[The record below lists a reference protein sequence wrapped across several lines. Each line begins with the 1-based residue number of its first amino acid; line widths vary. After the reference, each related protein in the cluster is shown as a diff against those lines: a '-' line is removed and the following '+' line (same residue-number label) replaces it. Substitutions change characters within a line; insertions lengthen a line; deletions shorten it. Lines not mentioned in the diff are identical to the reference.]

1 METGIGTMAMTA
13 SIGVCLLA
21 LTVILLAK
29 PLRMLF
35 RFAVSAA
42 AGGVVLF
49 LGHSMGAAVGING
62 VTLLTAG
69 LLGLPGVI
77 GLFMLSV
84 LL

>member
-21 LTVILLAK
+21 LVVILLAK
-29 PLRMLF
+29 PLQMLF
-35 RFAVSAA
+35 RFVVSAA
-42 AGGVVLF
+42 VGGVVLF
-49 LGHSMGAAVGING
+49 IGHSIGAAVGINA

-69 LLGLPGVI
+69 MLGLPGVL
-77 GLFMLSV
+77 GLFVLSV